1 MDKQVEGQL
10 KCLERGKD
18 RGRQGERAGGS
29 GGEER
34 RREQWGGESTV
45 TQ

>member
-18 RGRQGERAGGS
+18 RGTQGERAGGS

-34 RREQWGGESTV
+34 RGGESSGEDT
-45 TQ
+45 